1 MDNLLMKLDGAR
13 ILVTNDDGI
22 FAPGIEVLERIAKT
36 FSNDVWVV
44 APETEQSA
52 ASHSLTLRRPL
63 QVREIAAKRY
73 AVNGTPTDCVLVA
86 LKKILAEKPADI
98 ILSGINRGANLGED
112 VSYSGTVA
120 AAKEGASLGI
130 PSVAF
135 SQVYEQ
141 ADAIYWA
148 TAEKYGVEVLKSLQS
163 FPWRKGTLVNVN
175 FPPCP
180 PEEVTAVR
188 AGPQGF
194 REASVELIDYKGPDG
209 RPYIWIGDFANDRS
223 IERGTDLSII
233 EDKAVSVTP
242 LHLEMTHKPS
252 LEAMRELLS

>member
-1 MDNLLMKLDGAR
+1 MDNLPMKLDGAR

-120 AAKEGASLGI
+120 AAKDSNVATTGAAS
-130 PSVAF
+130 P
-135 SQVYEQ
+135 
-141 ADAIYWA
+141 
-148 TAEKYGVEVLKSLQS
+148 VE
-163 FPWRKGTLVNVN
+163 T
-175 FPPCP
+175 
-180 PEEVTAVR
+180 
-188 AGPQGF
+188 
-194 REASVELIDYKGPDG
+194 VE
-209 RPYIWIGDFANDRS
+209 
-223 IERGTDLSII
+223 
-233 EDKAVSVTP
+233 
-242 LHLEMTHKPS
+242 EMTASCPLKCAALALAAVIVES
-252 LEAMRELLS
+252 VRNAQ